1 MGVTGQ
7 ERRPGGDRCQEGE
20 EQRPRRVM
28 PFDVFLKM
36 RCIDARIRND
46 AKWLEWYDGWL
57 KGMPEDGREDYIE
70 RSRIDYERRTG
81 MSIGEYVDRERREH
95 TKANIAASLAER
107 TKANA
112 AETLAEITKA
122 NAAETLAEITKANIE
137 EARREQIMVGN
148 FEIFKREYMGMM
160 GRRSC

>member
-1 MGVTGQ
+1 MSVTRQ
-7 ERRPGGDRCQEGE
+7 ERRPGGDRGPAAKHE
-20 EQRPRRVM
+20 PRRVM

-36 RCIDARIRND
+36 RRIDARIRND

-70 RSRIDYERRTG
+70 RSRIEYERRMG
-81 MSIGEYVDRERREH
+81 MSIGEYVDRERR
-95 TKANIAASLAER
+95 ER